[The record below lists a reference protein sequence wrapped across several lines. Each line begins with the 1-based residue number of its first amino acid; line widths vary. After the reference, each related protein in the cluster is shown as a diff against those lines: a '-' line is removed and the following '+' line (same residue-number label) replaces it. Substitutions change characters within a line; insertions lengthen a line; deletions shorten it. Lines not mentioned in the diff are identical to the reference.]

1 MRKLV
6 SIFFFGVSLI
16 AGPANAEQNPWVPSG
31 ATAPIGSLLNGDPA
45 VTHHLWAPGDVHT
58 GSLPTGGPAWASR
71 RSIRG
76 GDIGPRHASAG
87 QRHQGDT
94 K

>member
-1 MRKLV
+1 MRKHV
-6 SIFFFGVSLI
+6 SIFFFGACVI
-16 AGPANAEQNPWVPSG
+16 AGPANAQPNPLAPSG
-31 ATAPIGSLLNGDPA
+31 ATAPIGSLANGA
-45 VTHHLWAPGDVHT
+45 
-58 GSLPTGGPAWASR
+58 PAWASR

-76 GDIGPRHASAG
+76 GDIGPRHASVG